1 MRPRISAVVVL
12 VVGLLCPGLTAQ
24 QPRGSNPE
32 RGEPPRLLGVAS
44 FYSPRMMY
52 LKYQPLVDYLSDHS
66 GSQWELRINTTY
78 QQTVDELC
86 SGRLTA
92 AYMGPLTYVR
102 AHAACGA
109 EPDLRLRTAGRDTYQ
124 SYILVREDSSIRELA
139 DLEGKRFG
147 FGSVLSTSSHL
158 VPRAMLA
165 EVGIRVPDEIEC
177 FYLEHHERAARAVLL
192 GEVDACGIRDIVGRK
207 FLDRGLRILARS
219 RPIPNFPFVI
229 APDAPSEVRR
239 GIIRALVELPGED
252 PEIAREMAEWDEEL
266 AQGFVFSQ
274 DAEYDGIRALAEEII
289 GPGALALPEAD
300 LRCVGPVR

>member
-1 MRPRISAVVVL
+1 
-12 VVGLLCPGLTAQ
+12 
-24 QPRGSNPE
+24 
-32 RGEPPRLLGVAS
+32 
-44 FYSPRMMY
+44 MY
-52 LKYQPLVDYLSDHS
+52 LKYQPLVDYLSEHS
-66 GSQWELRINTTY
+66 GSQWELRINTSY

-92 AYMGPLTYVR
+92 AYMGPMTYVR

-109 EPDLRLRTAGRDTYQ
+109 EPVLRLRTAGRDTYQ
-124 SYILVREDSSIRELA
+124 SYILVREDSSIRELG

-147 FGSVLSTSSHL
+147 FGSVFSTSSHL
-158 VPRAMLA
+158 MPRAMLVEA
-165 EVGIRVPDEIEC
+165 GIDVPDEIDC
-177 FYLEHHERAARAVLL
+177 LYLEHHERAARAVLL
-192 GEVDACGIRDIVGRK
+192 GEVDACGIRDSAGRK
-207 FLDRGLRILARS
+207 FLDRGLRIVARS

-229 APDAPSEVRR
+229 APEAPSEVRS
-239 GIIRALVELPGED
+239 GIVRALVELPGED
-252 PEIAREMAEWDEEL
+252 PEIARRMTEWDEEL